1 MTILTILTILCH
13 GESENE
19 KEAHDQSWGLHFS
32 EVFERLTITMKDDT
46 DENKVKVE
54 TQESFSYNL
63 ALNS

>member
-1 MTILTILTILCH
+1 MTILTILTFLCH

-19 KEAHDQSWGLHFS
+19 KEADDQGWGLHFS

-54 TQESFSYNL
+54 TQESFSFNL